1 MELWARNEKG
11 SMRLC
16 VTERERE
23 KEQERQGK
31 RETQELQDGLYAFK
45 LKSQSYVVLF
55 LKRKSEDLAEALP

>member
-1 MELWARNEKG
+1 MHASVCDRERE
-11 SMRLC
+11 S
-16 VTERERE
+16 ERER
-23 KEQERQGK
+23 KGK